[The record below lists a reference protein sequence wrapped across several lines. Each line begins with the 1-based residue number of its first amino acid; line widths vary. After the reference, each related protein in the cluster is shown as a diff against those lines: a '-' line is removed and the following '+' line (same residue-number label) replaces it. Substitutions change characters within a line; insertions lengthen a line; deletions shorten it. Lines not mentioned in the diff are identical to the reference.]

1 MSASS
6 IGSGIASAGRLA
18 TSSTGTPAGQ
28 SAAERRQVSQAVKAV
43 NESGVLGRNQLVLSV
58 DSQTHRPII
67 RIEDRETHELVQ
79 QIPPE
84 YVLQLAENL
93 GGGSTKTI
101 PAEADT

>member
-1 MSASS
+1 MSSSS
-6 IGSGIASAGRLA
+6 IGSINSAGSFA
-18 TSSTGTPAGQ
+18 TSSTALPARQ
-28 SAAERRQVSQAVKAV
+28 SAERRQVSQAAKAV
-43 NESGVLGRNQLVLSV
+43 NASGVLGRNQLILSI

-101 PAEADT
+101 PPAADT

>member
-28 SAAERRQVSQAVKAV
+28 SAERRQVSQAAKAV

-93 GGGSTKTI
+93 GSGSTKTI